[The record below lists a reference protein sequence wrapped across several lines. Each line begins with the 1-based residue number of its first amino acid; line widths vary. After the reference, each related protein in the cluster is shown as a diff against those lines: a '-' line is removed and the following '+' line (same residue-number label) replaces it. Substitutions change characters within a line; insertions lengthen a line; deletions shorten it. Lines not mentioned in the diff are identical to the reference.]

1 MQIAIC
7 NSGLDIIG
15 SVQRRNRR
23 TNTNAATLSILCR
36 NAASHLDILA
46 LGDVIDSRF
55 ALRII
60 SGNIIHYSMSAA
72 IDFIYRSGHASVQRR
87 STASRSRIYTQR
99 QACSNYCTLA
109 RCQVGNALRISDS
122 CILNLR
128 SNARFDTI
136 IGNCSG
142 QGAAKLAAIAG
153 TLFLQRSRTTVGT
166 NHALVRSAN
175 ADSILFISSLY
186 LYAFKQRRS
195 IALNKIDRTAACT
208 AKLCGELKALAA
220 RAGSAD
226 AAHLVRTGGCPGN
239 AHARNSTGGFCV
251 DSQFVSSYAALQLS
265 SLRTQ
270 VRIQA
275 LSLRTSIIL
284 TSQLFIN
291 KLTQIAYFITLII
304 LRIAV
309 IIGNRSN
316 VIHLVIN
323 DANGRTHSRAAG
335 RGSIENNVADSRIVI
350 RSQRHLLGRTDRSLI
365 VHADDA
371 VRLTFHIS
379 EHTGNALISSL
390 AAAKGDCRM
399 LQIVLRLQA
408 YIVTAKPCALTYNDQ
423 TVYIR
428 IMHAH
433 AAANRCCATA
443 GIANGRDKVFSF
455 AVQRNVMLFSS
466 CRDVELALRN
476 LIIIVSYA
484 CLNSRTLAHDNLCI
498 IFNAVNINRTS

>member
-1 MQIAIC
+1 M
-7 NSGLDIIG
+7 
-15 SVQRRNRR
+15 
-23 TNTNAATLSILCR
+23 
-36 NAASHLDILA
+36 
-46 LGDVIDSRF
+46 GDVIDSRF
-55 ALRII
+55 ALSIN
-60 SGNIIHYSMSAA
+60 SSNIIHYSISAV
-72 IDFIYRSGHASVQRR
+72 IYFIYRSGHASVHRR
-87 STASRSRIYTQR
+87 STASRSRVYTQR
-99 QACSNYCTLA
+99 QAGSNYCALA

-136 IGNCSG
+136 IGNCSS
-142 QGAAKLAAIAG
+142 QGAAKLAAIASA
-153 TLFLQRSRTTVGT
+153 LFLQRSRTTVGT
-166 NHALVRSAN
+166 NHALVRSTD

-186 LYAFKQRRS
+186 LYAFKQRRG
-195 IALNKIDRTAACT
+195 IALNKVDRTAACT
-208 AKLCGELKALAA
+208 AKLCGELKAFAA
-220 RAGSAD
+220 RTGSAD
-226 AAHLVRTGGCPGN
+226 AASLVRTGGCPGN

-251 DSQFVSSYAALQLS
+251 DCQLVSSYAALQLS
-265 SLRTQ
+265 SFRTQ

-275 LSLRTSIIL
+275 LSLCTSIIL

-304 LRIAV
+304 LRIAI

-316 VIHLVIN
+316 VVHLIIN

-335 RGSIENNVADSRIVI
+335 RCSIENNVADSRIVI
-350 RSQRHLLGRTDRSLI
+350 RSQRHLGRTDRSLI

-379 EHTGNALISSL
+379 KHTGNALISSL

-399 LQIVLRLQA
+399 LQIVLRFQA
-408 YIVTAKPCALTYNDQ
+408 YIVTAKPCALAYNDQ
-423 TVYIR
+423 TVYICV
-428 IMHAH
+428 MHTH
-433 AAANRCCATA
+433 AAANRCRATA

-476 LIIIVSYA
+476 LIISVSYA
-484 CLNSRTLAHDNLCI
+484 CLNVCTLAHDNLRI
-498 IFNAVNINRTS
+498 IFNAVNVNRASQGKLCLFLTGGGAQNTATCGRSSSVEIGIVRYFGKGQ